1 MNCETARNLLP
12 LFVYDDLEA
21 DEALAVARHLAGCP
35 ECQSQHAAFA
45 QARTAL
51 DTMPT
56 PKVALDSEK
65 LWQSENARQT
75 LRIRRWRRATM
86 TLAAVAAVLLLVLA
100 LRIEVRAGNGQL
112 TLAWRAPSQRMMD
125 PIPTARNS
133 ESDVQERLQ
142 LVQEIAR
149 ALATD
154 VADRDGR
161 QQAAITRLRA
171 EIEGVQRLSAE
182 RWRETERD
190 VAALYRTAFHRP
202 ELGEKQ

>member
-1 MNCETARNLLP
+1 MNCDTARNLLP
-12 LFVYDDLEA
+12 LFVYDDLEP
-21 DEALAVARHLAGCP
+21 DEALAVARHLADCR
-35 ECQSQHAAFA
+35 ECQTQHAALA

-51 DTMPT
+51 DAMPT
-56 PKVALDSEK
+56 PKIALDPENLWRSES
-65 LWQSENARQT
+65 LRQS
-75 LRIRRWRRATM
+75 LRIRRWRRATI
-86 TLAAVAAVLLLVLA
+86 TLAAVAAGLLFVVA
-100 LRIEVRAGNGQL
+100 LRIEVRVGNGQL
-112 TLAWRAPSQRMMD
+112 TLAWGAPTQRIVD
-125 PIPTARNS
+125 PMPTARKS

-190 VAALYRTAFHRP
+190 VAVLYRTAFHRP
-202 ELGEKQ
+202 EPGEKQ